1 MLVPG
6 LLSML
11 SYIPQ
16 GYLLKFGTTHSELPP
31 PIILAS
37 TEVKAIAKQMVLGYV
52 GIQVQ
57 SISNT

>member
-31 PIILAS
+31 PMSSIKKMSSPPGLS
-37 TEVKAIAKQMVLGYV
+37 TG
-52 GIQVQ
+52 Q
-57 SISNT
+57 SNGDIFLS